1 MKILVDIND
10 KKAPF
15 FMELLSQLSF
25 VRALPLPGVKS
36 QLRAEIEQ
44 AVKELTLVKQ
54 GKLKT
59 RSVEDLLNESG
70 WQN

>member
-10 KKAPF
+10 KKVPF

-36 QLRAEIEQ
+36 QLEAEIEQ

-70 WQN
+70 CRN

>member
-10 KKAPF
+10 KKVPF
-15 FMELLSQLSF
+15 FTELLSQLSF
-25 VRALPLPGVKS
+25 VRALPLPGVKP
-36 QLRAEIEQ
+36 QLETEIER

-59 RSVEDLLNESG
+59 RPVEDLLNEG
-70 WQN
+70 GCQN